1 MGDGHSMA
9 AQLERTYIMIKP
21 DGVQR
26 GIVGNIIA
34 RFEAKG
40 YKLVAMKM
48 AMPGKA
54 HMEKHYADQSSK
66 KFFPGLIEYMT
77 SGPVVCMVWQGM
89 DAVVTGRKMLGA
101 TKPVDSEPGT
111 IRGDMCIDVGRNI
124 CHGSDAVESAEKE
137 IALWFKP
144 EELCT
149 WEDHSKP
156 WVYE

>member
-26 GIVGNIIA
+26 GLVGTIIA

-40 YKLVAMKM
+40 YKLAAMKM
-48 AMPGKA
+48 AQPGRA
-54 HMEKHYADQSSK
+54 HMEKHYEDLKSK

-77 SGPVVCMVWQGM
+77 SGPVICMVWQGM

-101 TKPVDSEPGT
+101 TSAMGL
-111 IRGDMCIDVGRNI
+111 IL
-124 CHGSDAVESAEKE
+124 ES
-137 IALWFKP
+137 LP
-144 EELCT
+144 RTRSPC
-149 WEDHSKP
+149 
-156 WVYE
+156 